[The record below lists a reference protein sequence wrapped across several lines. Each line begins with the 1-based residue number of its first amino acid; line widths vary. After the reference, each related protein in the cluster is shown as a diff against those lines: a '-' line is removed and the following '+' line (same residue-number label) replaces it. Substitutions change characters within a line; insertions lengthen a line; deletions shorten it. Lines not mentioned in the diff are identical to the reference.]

1 MDADGSI
8 IIPLDEQIKE
18 DGGIIDAFLRTE
30 PGYTIG
36 MTRQALDRLLKI
48 SLMLSTVEGNDLE
61 VTIPHEVGDLI
72 DDTAELACEF
82 ASAHGFITKFT
93 HEDVTLR
100 IWPGSR
106 PPQVLKAWEENRR
119 KPNGTTVDLKP
130 SKG

>member
-82 ASAHGFITKFT
+82 ASAHGFITKFD
-93 HEDVTLR
+93 HHGVYYR
-100 IWPGSR
+100 VFPGAKSE
-106 PPQVLKAWEENRR
+106 QVMAAWEENRL
-119 KPNGTTVDLKP
+119 KPNGTVIDVLP
-130 SKG
+130 S